1 MRMNFDSLLKLTG
14 TMPCFDLPLLVQAF
28 DDRRE
33 VIRVQL
39 SRWMKQG
46 KVIGLRRGLYTLAEM
61 YRRAP
66 LPLTPAALAGELYRP
81 SYLSGLWALGFHDF
95 IPERVVWL
103 TSVTARPPRRF
114 ENPFGVF
121 DYRNIK
127 QECFFG
133 YRTASHGGA
142 NILVA
147 EPEKALLDHWHL
159 TPGEWTTAR
168 LEEMRYQHVALVGE
182 ARLRSYSKRFR
193 SPRMDRAVQRWLEL
207 ADGEEKDTV
216 TL

>member
-1 MRMNFDSLLKLTG
+1 MDYGSLVKLTG
-14 TMPCFDLPLLVQAF
+14 ALPCFGLPLLVQAF

-46 KVIGLRRGLYTLAEM
+46 KVIGLRRGIYALAEM

-66 LPLTPAALAGELYRP
+66 LTPAALASELYRP
-81 SYLSGLWALGFHDF
+81 SYLSGLWALGFYDL
-95 IPERVVWL
+95 IPERVIRL

-114 ENPFGVF
+114 ENPFGIF

-133 YRTASHGGA
+133 YRTASYGGT

-159 TPGEWTTAR
+159 TPGEWIMDR
-168 LEEMRYQHVALVGE
+168 LVEMRYQHVTLVGE
-182 ARLRSYSKRFR
+182 DQLRSYSKRFR
-193 SPRMDRAVQRWLEL
+193 SPRIDRAVQRWLEL

>member
-1 MRMNFDSLLKLTG
+1 MNYDSLLKLTG
-14 TMPCFDLPLLVQAF
+14 ALPCFDLALLVQAF

-46 KVIGLRRGLYTLAEM
+46 KVIGLRRGIYTLAEM

-66 LPLTPAALAGELYRP
+66 LTPAELAGALYRP
-81 SYLSGLWALGFHDF
+81 SYLSGLWALGFHDL

-103 TSVTARPPRRF
+103 TSVTSRPPRRF
-114 ENPFGVF
+114 ENPIGVF

-133 YRTASHGGA
+133 CRTASHGGA
-142 NILVA
+142 NIVVA

-159 TPGEWTTAR
+159 THGEWTTER
-168 LEEMRYQHVALVGE
+168 LVEMRYQHFDLVGE
-182 ARLRSYSKRFR
+182 DQLKLYAQRFR
-193 SPRMDRAVQRWLEL
+193 SPRLDRAVQRWLLL
-207 ADGEEKDTV
+207 AADAEKGTV
-216 TL
+216 SL

>member
-1 MRMNFDSLLKLTG
+1 MRFEEVIKLVG
-14 TMPCFDLPLLVQAF
+14 AMPYFDLALLAQAF

-33 VIRVQL
+33 SVRVQL

-46 KVIGLRRGLYTLAEM
+46 KVIGLRRGMYALSDT

-66 LPLTPAALAGELYRP
+66 VIPAVLANALYRP
-81 SYLSGLWALGFHDF
+81 SYLSGLWALGHYDL
-95 IPERVVWL
+95 IPERVVRF
-103 TSVTARPPRRF
+103 TSVTSRVPRRF

-127 QECFFG
+127 QDCFFG
-133 YRTASHGGA
+133 FAPVGTGKQRF
-142 NILVA
+142 LVA

-159 TPGEWTTAR
+159 TEGEWTPER
-168 LEEMRYQHVALVGE
+168 LDEMRYQHVARVDAE
-182 ARLRSYSKRFR
+182 RLKLYIKRFR
-193 SPRMDRAVQRWLEL
+193 SPRLDRAARRWLEL
-207 ADGEEKDTV
+207 AALAEEGTV

>member
-1 MRMNFDSLLKLTG
+1 MIMNFQSLVQLTG
-14 TMPCFDLPLLVQAF
+14 TLPFFDLPLLVQAF

-33 VIRVQL
+33 SVRVQL

-46 KVIGLRRGLYTLAEM
+46 KVIGLRRGIYALAEP

-66 LPLTPAALAGELYRP
+66 LTPAAIANALYRP
-81 SYLSGLWALGFHDF
+81 SYLSGVWALGFHDM

-103 TSVTARPPRRF
+103 TSVTARLPRRF

-127 QECFFG
+127 QECFLG
-133 YRTASHGGA
+133 YQAASHGGA
-142 NILVA
+142 DILVA

-159 TPGEWTTAR
+159 TSGEWTADR
-168 LEEMRYQHVALVGE
+168 LREMRYQRFDLVDE
-182 ARLRSYSKRFR
+182 NQLHQYTERFR
-193 SPRMDRAVQRWLEL
+193 SPRLDRAVRRWLTL
-207 ADGEEKDTV
+207 AALVEEGTV

>member
-1 MRMNFDSLLKLTG
+1 MDFGSLLKLTG
-14 TMPCFDLPLLVQAF
+14 TLPCFDLPLLVQAF

-46 KVIGLRRGLYTLAEM
+46 KVIGLRRGIYALAEM
-61 YRRAP
+61 YRRA
-66 LPLTPAALAGELYRP
+66 LLTPAALASELYRP
-81 SYLSGLWALGFHDF
+81 SYLSGLWALGFYDL
-95 IPERVVWL
+95 IPERVIRL

-114 ENPFGVF
+114 ENPFGIF

-133 YRTASHGGA
+133 YRTASYGGT

-159 TPGEWTTAR
+159 TPGEWITDR
-168 LEEMRYQHVALVGE
+168 LVEMRYQHVTLVE
-182 ARLRSYSKRFR
+182 EDRLRNYSKRFR
-193 SPRMDRAVQRWLEL
+193 SPRIDRAVHRWLEL
-207 ADGEEKDTV
+207 ADSEGKDTV